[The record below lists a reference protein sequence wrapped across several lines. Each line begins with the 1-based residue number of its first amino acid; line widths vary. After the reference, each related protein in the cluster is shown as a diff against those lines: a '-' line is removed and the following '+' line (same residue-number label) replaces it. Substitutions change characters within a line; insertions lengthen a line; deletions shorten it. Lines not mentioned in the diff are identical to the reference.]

1 VGPLKVN
8 GITQQQS
15 DLERWLAEQGEAR
28 GAQLLAQHRLSGGA
42 IQENWALDVRFEG
55 GPYAG
60 VQQLVLRCDAPSAV
74 AASLSRA
81 EEFALFRA
89 AFAAG
94 VRVPE
99 PLWLGADSASLG
111 KCFFVMRRS
120 PGTAAGHR
128 LVKDDSLVPNRPELA
143 RQLGEQLAR
152 IHSLVPPRA
161 DLAFLGEPAQQPALA
176 QLESV
181 RCWLDDN
188 QVRRPVLEWA
198 LSWLH
203 QHAPQTPRQV
213 LCHNDFRTGNYLVEA
228 GQVAAVLDWEFAAW
242 GDPLADIGWFCAPC
256 WRFGRRDAEAGGI
269 GPREAFLQGYEQQSG
284 RAVERRA
291 LHYWEVMATLRW
303 SLIALQQSA
312 RHLRGEERSLELALT
327 GHLLPELELDLLD
340 MTGEGATCV

>member
-1 VGPLKVN
+1 MGVTVSN
-8 GITQQQS
+8 ITGQQPV
-15 DLERWLAEQGEAR
+15 LEHWLAEQAAACS
-28 GAQLLAQHRLSGGA
+28 AQLLAQHKLSGGA

-55 GPYAG
+55 GPHAG
-60 VQQLVLRCDAPSAV
+60 VQQLVLRSDAPSAV
-74 AASLSRA
+74 ASSRSRS

-89 AFAAG
+89 AHAAG

-99 PLWLGADSASLG
+99 PLWLGSDPGLLG
-111 KCFFVMRRS
+111 KCFFIMRRS

-128 LVKDDSLVPNRPELA
+128 LVKDDDLVPDRPGLA

-161 DLAFLGEPAQQPALA
+161 DLAFLGQPAQQPALT
-176 QLESV
+176 LLDGV
-181 RCWLDDN
+181 RRWLDDN

-198 LSWLH
+198 LAWL
-203 QHAPQTPRQV
+203 QRDAPQTSRKV

-228 GQVAAVLDWEFAAW
+228 GQVSAVLDWEFADW

-256 WRFGRRDAEAGGI
+256 WRFGQRAAEAGGI

-284 RAVERRA
+284 YAVDRQA

-312 RHLRGEERSLELALT
+312 RHLCGQERSLELALT
-327 GHLLPELELDLLD
+327 GHLLPELELDILD
-340 MTGEGATCV
+340 MTPEVTPCA